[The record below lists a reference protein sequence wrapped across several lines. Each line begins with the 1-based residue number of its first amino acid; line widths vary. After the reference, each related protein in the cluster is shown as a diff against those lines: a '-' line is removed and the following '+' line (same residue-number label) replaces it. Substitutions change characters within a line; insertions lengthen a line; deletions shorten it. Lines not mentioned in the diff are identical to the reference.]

1 MGIGRGLWNASLLY
15 WLQMNR
21 AARYYTTTHTEASAF
36 TEAYCGPFCVWCPL
50 GIRHRGHQ
58 AGLRRPCFFRQPTTD
73 PVQVMFLSCQY
84 VSQHHTDSSLNN
96 NPKHLPLSIAMY
108 RETRGM
114 CKHSPLHR
122 RRTCR
127 VSRLVSYS
135 LRSNSFAALVEDR
148 RRLVRAAGATI
159 IYIVCVRFH
168 RAICRN
174 KVSAVARNMVRWPPL
189 CFDARL
195 SNSVDE
201 MVMARSIGGSGW
213 RSTSGKGKTRR

>member
-21 AARYYTTTHTEASAF
+21 AARYYTTHTEASAF

-73 PVQVMFLSCQY
+73 PVQVMFLSSQY

-108 RETRGM
+108 RETRGV

-135 LRSNSFAALVEDR
+135 LQQFCSAR
-148 RRLVRAAGATI
+148 RRQAAPCACSWRHDASRLGR
-159 IYIVCVRFH
+159 YIHSMRVLP
-168 RAICRN
+168 
-174 KVSAVARNMVRWPPL
+174 SGNMP
-189 CFDARL
+189 
-195 SNSVDE
+195 
-201 MVMARSIGGSGW
+201 
-213 RSTSGKGKTRR
+213 K